1 MIERKTDLGASSPA
15 STSALHEREGH
26 FHDAWACSTPTDEVL
41 VRECFEAP
49 TALENQFI
57 LKRLGAL
64 EGTRLLDIGAGLGES
79 SVYFALRGARVTTV
93 DVSPRM
99 VEKAI
104 ELGKKYGVELEG
116 VVSDAEDLKVPEGEY
131 DTIYIANTIHHI
143 RDRATLFEQMS
154 RALKP
159 GGVFFSCDP
168 LAYNPVINVY
178 RKMATQVRTEDEA
191 PLTIADIRLAKKYFR
206 GVGHREFWISTLALF
221 LKYLLVD
228 RVHPNQDRYWKRI
241 LREKAEDLWWWTPF
255 RALDA
260 ALTRIPGVRWMAW
273 NLVMWGQKHVKREC
287 IRKDLKPLAADFQ
300 KQIKTIL

>member
-15 STSALHEREGH
+15 SASALHEREAE
-26 FHDAWACSTPTDEVL
+26 FHDAWASSTPTDEVL
-41 VRECFEAP
+41 VRECFEAA

-57 LKRLGAL
+57 LKRLGRL
-64 EGTRLLDIGAGLGES
+64 KGKKLLDIGAGLGES
-79 SVYFALRGARVTTV
+79 SVYFALQGARVTAV

-104 ELGKKYGVELEG
+104 ALGKKYGVELEG
-116 VVSDAEDLKVPEGEY
+116 VVSGAEDLNVSEGEY
-131 DTIYIANTIHHI
+131 DVIYIANTIHHVH
-143 RDRATLFEQMS
+143 DRARLFEQMS

-159 GGVFFSCDP
+159 GGMFFSYDP

-191 PLTIADIRLAKKYFR
+191 PLTIADIRMAKKYFR

-221 LKYLLVD
+221 LKYLLID

-241 LREKAEDLWWWTPF
+241 LREKADGLVVV
-255 RALDA
+255 DS
-260 ALTRIPGVRWMAW
+260 IPGPRRGPDADPGRSLDGVERCDM
-273 NLVMWGQKHVKREC
+273 GRETEKC
-287 IRKDLKPLAADFQ
+287 IGSKY
-300 KQIKTIL
+300 

>member
-1 MIERKTDLGASSPA
+1 MIERKTDFRASPAPA
-15 STSALHEREGH
+15 STLREREAE
-26 FHDAWACSTPTDEVL
+26 FHDAWASSTPTDEVL
-41 VRECFEAP
+41 VRECFEAA

-64 EGTRLLDIGAGLGES
+64 KGKKLLDIGAGLGES
-79 SVYFALRGARVTTV
+79 SVYFALLGARVTTV

-116 VVSDAEDLKVPEGEY
+116 VVSGAEDLKVSEGEY
-131 DTIYIANTIHHI
+131 DVIYIANTIHHVHDHS
-143 RDRATLFEQMS
+143 RLSEQMS

-159 GGVFFSCDP
+159 GGIFFSCDP

-178 RKMATQVRTEDEA
+178 RKMATRVRTQDEA
-191 PLTIADIRLAKKYFR
+191 PLTIADIRLAEKYFR

-221 LKYLLVD
+221 LKYFLID
-228 RVHPNQDRYWKRI
+228 RLHPNQDRYWKRI
-241 LREKAEDLWWWTPF
+241 LREKTEDLWWWTPL

-273 NLVMWGQKHVKREC
+273 NVVMWGQKPEKHVESR
-287 IRKDLKPLAADFQ
+287 F
-300 KQIKTIL
+300 